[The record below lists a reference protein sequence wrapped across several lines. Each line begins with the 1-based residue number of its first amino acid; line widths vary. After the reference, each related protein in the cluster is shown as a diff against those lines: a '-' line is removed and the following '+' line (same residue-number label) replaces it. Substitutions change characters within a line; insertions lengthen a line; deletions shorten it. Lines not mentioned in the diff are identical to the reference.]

1 MKDSLFQ
8 RSFLIDAIKLEAT
21 EEQESAFKTKSS
33 KKKNSAKV
41 EKYL

>member
-1 MKDSLFQ
+1 MKDGLFQ

-21 EEQESAFKTKSS
+21 EEQESAFKKESNK

-41 EKYL
+41 EK